1 MLFFDAG
8 LDQSILSRPMQSAT
22 PFVGATVPLEAI
34 ITKTEGLTGSFFSMV
49 FFEGR
54 LGDNTAKD
62 LASLCGCVKKC
73 EGYNES
79 RSQS

>member
-1 MLFFDAG
+1 
-8 LDQSILSRPMQSAT
+8 
-22 PFVGATVPLEAI
+22 
-34 ITKTEGLTGSFFSMV
+34 MV